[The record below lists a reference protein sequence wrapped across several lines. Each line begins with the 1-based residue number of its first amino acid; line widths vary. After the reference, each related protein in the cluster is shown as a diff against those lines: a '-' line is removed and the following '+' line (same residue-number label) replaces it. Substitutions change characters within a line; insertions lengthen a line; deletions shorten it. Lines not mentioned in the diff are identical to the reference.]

1 MDMPHSGDEA
11 LIRGLVAG
19 WSRALEARDADGLV
33 AHYAADAVIYDCVA
47 WGVALGRE
55 QLREI
60 WRRCLPHFPARFQS
74 VHRDLRVAVGGDVA
88 FVHGLHRIVPEE
100 PHPAGDTWMRA
111 TACYRRIGGRWLA
124 VHEHV
129 SIPFDPMT
137 GRAVFIPDPDAP
149 LPAMGCAPEET
160 TP

>member
-1 MDMPHSGDEA
+1 METPHSGDEA
-11 LIRGLVAG
+11 SIRGLVAG

-33 AHYAADAVIYDCVA
+33 AHYAEDAVIFDCVA

-55 QLREI
+55 ELRKI
-60 WRRCLPHFPARFQS
+60 WRNCLPHFPARFQS
-74 VHRDLRVAVGGDVA
+74 VHRDLRVAVGGDAA
-88 FVHGLHRIVPEE
+88 FIHALHRIVPEE

-111 TACYRRIGGRWLA
+111 TACYQRIEGRWLA

-137 GRAVFIPDPDAP
+137 GRAVFIADPDAP
-149 LPAMGCAPEET
+149 LPAMGCIPEER

>member
-11 LIRGLVAG
+11 AIRGLVAE

-55 QLREI
+55 ELREI
-60 WRRCLPHFPARFQS
+60 WRRCLPHFPARFAS
-74 VHRDLRVAVGGDVA
+74 RHRDLRVAVGGDVA
-88 FVHGLHRIVPEE
+88 FIHGLHRIDPEE
-100 PHPAGDTWMRA
+100 PHPVGHTWMRA
-111 TACYRRIGGRWLA
+111 TACYRRIEGRWLA

-137 GRAVFIPDPDAP
+137 GRAVMIADPDAP

-160 TP
+160 PR